1 MVVGIP
7 EVAADDQEG
16 LGKDGRKLVSESEG
30 TEESLSARS
39 PREQTRGGDSPNL
52 KPTWDSNLKTLQ
64 ADLSISL
71 GAQSA
76 PVPFLVSPR
85 KARVGKIH
93 NCPMITANNLS

>member
-1 MVVGIP
+1 MGIP

-16 LGKDGRKLVSESEG
+16 LGKEGRKLVSESEG
-30 TEESLSARS
+30 TEETLSARS
-39 PREQTRGGDSPNL
+39 PRGHPRGGDSPNL
-52 KPTWDSNLKTLQ
+52 KPTWDANLETLQ

-85 KARVGKIH
+85 KPRVGKIH
-93 NCPMITANNLS
+93 SCPNDNPK